1 MILECSECGS
11 RYLVPDAAVGPD
23 GRTVR
28 CANCKHSWYQ
38 PPAVSQLMERARER
52 HAETRAAAA
61 AVAAAA
67 VAAAAPE
74 PPPAPQPSSSHGRD
88 DDQDADWEAGLLSRR
103 RGRRNPARRW
113 TIIAVVAGILMA
125 LAAAAILWLGQPGF
139 AARLGFGMSSASNSP
154 LEFAD
159 KAIDRRDLPTG
170 NELFAVSGKVVNPTD
185 TRQRVPDI
193 RADLRDAQ
201 GRPVYSWTIT
211 PEKRFV
217 GPRGSLDFNSA
228 KLDVPGN
235 VKVLELSFAGEGTR

>member
-11 RYLVPDAAVGPD
+11 RYLVPDAAIGPD

-61 AVAAAA
+61 AVAAAPPEP
-67 VAAAAPE
+67 VAAAAQDYDDGWE
-74 PPPAPQPSSSHGRD
+74 PN
-88 DDQDADWEAGLLSRR
+88 RR
-103 RGRRNPARRW
+103 PRRNPARRW
-113 TIIAVVAGILMA
+113 TMVAIVAGVLMA
-125 LAAAAILWLGQPGF
+125 LAAAAILWLGQPGI
-139 AARLGFGMSSASNSP
+139 AGRLGFGMTSASTSP

-211 PEKRFV
+211 PERRFV
-217 GPRGSLDFNSA
+217 GPRGSLGFNSA

-235 VKVLELSFAGEGTR
+235 VKVLELSFAGEDGK

>member
-11 RYLVPDAAVGPD
+11 RYLVPDAAIGPD

-61 AVAAAA
+61 AVAATTTEP
-67 VAAAAPE
+67 AAALQS
-74 PPPAPQPSSSHGRD
+74 PPGRD
-88 DDQDADWEAGLLSRR
+88 YEDDWEPTRR
-103 RGRRNPARRW
+103 PRRNPAKRW
-113 TIIAVVAGILMA
+113 TMIAIVAGLLMA
-125 LAAAAILWLGQPGF
+125 LAAAAILWLGQPGI
-139 AARLGFGMSSASNSP
+139 AGRLGFGMTSAGSTSP

-211 PEKRFV
+211 PERRFV
-217 GPRGSLDFNSA
+217 GPRGSLGFNSA
-228 KLDVPGN
+228 KLDVPSN
-235 VKVLELSFAGEGTR
+235 VKVLELTFAGESGR

>member
-11 RYLVPDAAVGPD
+11 RYLVPDAAIGPD

-61 AVAAAA
+61 AVAVPAA
-67 VAAAAPE
+67 E
-74 PPPAPQPSSSHGRD
+74 PAPQVSQAYDHVD
-88 DDQDADWEAGLLSRR
+88 DWEPTRR
-103 RGRRNPARRW
+103 PRRNPARRW
-113 TIIAVVAGILMA
+113 TMMAVAAGIAMA
-125 LAAAAILWLGQPGF
+125 LAAAAILWWGQTGL
-139 AARLGFGMSSASNSP
+139 AGRLGFSLASSSVSP

-170 NELFAVSGKVVNPTD
+170 NELFAVSGKVVNPTE

-211 PEKRFV
+211 PERRFV
-217 GPRGSLDFNSA
+217 GPRGTLDFNSA

-235 VKVLELSFAGEGTR
+235 VKVLELSFAGEDAK

>member
-11 RYLVPDAAVGPD
+11 RYLVPDAAIGPD

-61 AVAAAA
+61 AIA
-67 VAAAAPE
+67 VTTTE
-74 PPPAPQPSSSHGRD
+74 PPAPVANPYED
-88 DDQDADWEAGLLSRR
+88 DWEPTRR
-103 RGRRNPARRW
+103 PRRNPARRW
-113 TIIAVVAGILMA
+113 TMIAIIAGLLMA
-125 LAAAAILWLGQPGF
+125 LAAAAILWLGEPGI
-139 AARLGFGMSSASNSP
+139 ASRLGLGMGSASTSP

-211 PEKRFV
+211 PERRFV
-217 GPRGSLDFNSA
+217 GPRGSLGFNSA
-228 KLDVPGN
+228 KLDVPSN
-235 VKVLELSFAGEGTR
+235 VKVLELTFAGEDGK